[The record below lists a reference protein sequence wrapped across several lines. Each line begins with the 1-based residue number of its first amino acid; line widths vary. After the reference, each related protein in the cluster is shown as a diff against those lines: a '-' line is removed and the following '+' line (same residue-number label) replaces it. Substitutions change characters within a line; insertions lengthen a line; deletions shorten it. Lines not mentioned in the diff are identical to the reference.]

1 VEASELDQTEEAV
14 ERSLA
19 PARTGKAPKAKKARK
34 EKPRHIDPERLYA
47 AIQYMKKH
55 PER

>member
-14 ERSLA
+14 ERSLE
-19 PARTGKAPKAKKARK
+19 PARTRKAAKAKKARK
-34 EKPRHIDPERLYA
+34 VESRHIDPERLYT
-47 AIQYMKKH
+47 AIQYMKEH